1 MPVSVLVDE
10 VVQKIIAV
18 LKADTELQGQPC
30 GGRIFPD
37 VEDTTTYPV
46 IVVSGSTGENTRTL
60 NANIVWRDAVISVSC
75 RDKGGTSKAK
85 LILMARRVMIV
96 LQGLVLQPVAPD
108 WVYVGKLSEARQR
121 PMGATNINGV
131 LYPTIHLEFDT
142 KAYRTQ

>member
-10 VVQKIIAV
+10 VVQKIVGV
-18 LKADTELQGQPC
+18 LRADAELLAPPC

-37 VEDTTTYPV
+37 VEDTSVYPV
-46 IVVSGSTGENTRTL
+46 VVVSGSTGENTRTL
-60 NANIVWRDAVISVSC
+60 NSNIVTRDATISISC

-85 LILMARRVMIV
+85 LILIARRVMIV
-96 LQGLVLQPVAPD
+96 LQGLVIQPVAPD
-108 WVYVGKLSEARQR
+108 YMYIGKLSEVRQR
-121 PMGATNINGV
+121 PMGATNLNGV